1 MVATGSSRSDFR
13 LRVPVWSGAFEAY
26 FYGMVMATLYEAVL
40 VIVFPELRALAPEMR
55 LVVVKDQL

>member
-13 LRVPVWSGAFEAY
+13 LRVPVWCGAF